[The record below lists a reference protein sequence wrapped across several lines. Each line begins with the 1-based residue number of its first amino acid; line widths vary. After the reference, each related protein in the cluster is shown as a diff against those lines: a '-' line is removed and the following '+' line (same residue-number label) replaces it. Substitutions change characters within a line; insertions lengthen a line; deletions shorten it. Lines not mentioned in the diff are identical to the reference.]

1 MKGMMRMAKTFWDK
15 VSPLYDFNEIFFNGD
30 VYENMIYEACSYIS
44 SDMEVLE
51 IGGGTGAISLAAAD
65 IAKLVVCTDLST
77 DMLRRAFVK
86 AKRTGL
92 SNVRFKTCSAVQLPF
107 RDDRFDCVIAA
118 NIIHLLEDPSKAIT
132 EAMRVLKPGG
142 KLLLPNFA
150 TDQSGAAS
158 KVLIK
163 LYRAIGFA
171 PKRTFTPES
180 YEDFLKNCGLE
191 NIRMRVIYGNV
202 PLCFAVTEKQK
213 EG

>member
-1 MKGMMRMAKTFWDK
+1 MARSFWDK
-15 VSPLYDFNEIFFNGD
+15 VSPLYDLNENLFNGD
-30 VYENMIYEACSYIS
+30 VYENMIYEACSHIS

-77 DMLRRAFVK
+77 DMLKRAFVK
-86 AKRTGL
+86 SKRAGL
-92 SNVRFKTCSAVQLPF
+92 NNVRFKTCSAEQLPF

-118 NIIHLLEDPSKAIT
+118 NVLHLLEDPSQAIA

-150 TDQSGAAS
+150 TDQGEVTTR
-158 KVLIK
+158 VLIK
-163 LYRAIGFA
+163 LYKAVGFS
-171 PKRTFTPES
+171 PKRTFTAES
-180 YEDFLKNCGLE
+180 YEEFLKSCGLE
-191 NIRMRVIYGNV
+191 DIKTRIIYGNI
-202 PLCFAVTEKQK
+202 PLCFAVTEKPK